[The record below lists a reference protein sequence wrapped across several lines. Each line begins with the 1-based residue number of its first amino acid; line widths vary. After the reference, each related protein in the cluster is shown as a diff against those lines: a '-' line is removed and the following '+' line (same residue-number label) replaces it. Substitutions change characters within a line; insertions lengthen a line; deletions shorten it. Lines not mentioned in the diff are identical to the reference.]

1 MSILARVLISLIGL
15 TLITY
20 LLRGLGLLTFIPGGV
35 ILILIALSILFGI
48 LYGVEKTR
56 RF

>member
-1 MSILARVLISLIGL
+1 MSILARLLISLIAL

-35 ILILIALSILFGI
+35 ILILIALSILSGI
-48 LYGVEKTR
+48 LYGIEKTR

>member
-1 MSILARVLISLIGL
+1 MSILARLFISFIAL

-35 ILILIALSILFGI
+35 ILVLFALSILSGI
-48 LYGVEKTR
+48 LYGIEKTR

>member
-1 MSILARVLISLIGL
+1 MSILARLLLSLIAL

-35 ILILIALSILFGI
+35 ILILIALSILSGI
-48 LYGVEKTR
+48 LYGIEKTR